1 MFNLKE
7 DSPFGSWGGIS
18 TGFSDYLENKGYS
31 NEKDIL
37 WLLPRLDKVQQVKM
51 DIKLN
56 NNGMDVF
63 PKYKSLLSSDI
74 GWKTQLIDVFKG
86 SVHAPNLINL
96 LIQVVKRGIASHKNR
111 VSNQLTGSDRWNET
125 WVKVYRQ
132 WLEEL
137 NKLRRNV

>member
-1 MFNLKE
+1 MATT
-7 DSPFGSWGGIS
+7 G
-18 TGFSDYLENKGYS
+18 TGFSDYLANKGYS

-37 WLLPRLDKVQQVKM
+37 WLLPRLDKVQQVEM

-63 PKYKSLLSSDI
+63 PKHKSLLSSDI
-74 GWKTQLIDVFKG
+74 GWKKQLIDVFQG
-86 SVHAPNLINL
+86 GVDDPNLINS

-125 WVKVYRQ
+125 WVQVYRQ